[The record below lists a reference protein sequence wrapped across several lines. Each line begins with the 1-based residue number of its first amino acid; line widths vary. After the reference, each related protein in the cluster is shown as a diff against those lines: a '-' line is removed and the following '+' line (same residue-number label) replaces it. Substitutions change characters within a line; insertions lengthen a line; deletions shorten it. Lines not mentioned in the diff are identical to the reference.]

1 MRALRT
7 LKVLGLTLGLS
18 GCIYAG
24 EISLWPERDD
34 FVAGL
39 TSYSIEYLDK
49 DGPKLIK
56 SETITESDFAPN
68 KMLTAYK
75 GYSVVNTKSYT
86 RNYYT
91 QESVVAPE
99 DAILVSGLSPLSIK
113 GGKKYDIIGRT
124 EIDDIVYALIPN
136 PEGKDVFLVRNDG
149 TLLDQVGLMRADK
162 IKLLDGKYKIEPED
176 FRFESVVTSKVVQSE
191 MTWGFEIKYDGL
203 KLNRMVFTVMEY
215 NSNGESGEFVN
226 YNYPNRP
233 GEISIRG
240 LKIRVYEANDEKIEY
255 MIVR

>member
-1 MRALRT
+1 MRA
-7 LKVLGLTLGLS
+7 LKVLGLTLILS

-24 EISLWPERDD
+24 EISFLPERDD
-34 FVAGL
+34 LIAGIGN
-39 TSYSIEYLDK
+39 YSIEYLDK
-49 DGPKLIK
+49 DGPKLVK
-56 SETITESDFAPN
+56 TENITDSDFMPN

-75 GYSVVNTKSYT
+75 GYSMVNTKSYI

-91 QESVVAPE
+91 QESIVAPE
-99 DAILVSGLSPLSIK
+99 NASLVSSLSPIAIE

-136 PEGKDVFLVRNDG
+136 PNGKDVFLVRNDG
-149 TLLDQVGLMRADK
+149 SLLNRVGLIRSDSL
-162 IKLLDGKYKIEPED
+162 KLLDEEYKIEPED
-176 FRFESVVTSKVVQSE
+176 FRFEPVITSKVVQSE
-191 MTWGFEIKYDGL
+191 MTWGFEIRYAGL
-203 KLNRMVFTVMEY
+203 KLNRIILTVMEY
-215 NSNGESGEFVN
+215 DPKGVSGEFVN

-233 GEISIRG
+233 GEIDIRG